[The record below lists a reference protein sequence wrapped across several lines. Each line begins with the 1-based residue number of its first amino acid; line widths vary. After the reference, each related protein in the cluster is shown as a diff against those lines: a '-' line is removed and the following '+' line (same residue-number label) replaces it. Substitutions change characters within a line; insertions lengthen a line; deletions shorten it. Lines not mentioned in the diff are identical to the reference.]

1 MAKMTKMTLNGK
13 EISPEDVLLPEKVL
27 ELIAN
32 CLD

>member
-1 MAKMTKMTLNGK
+1 MAKMTLNGI
-13 EISPEDVLLPEKVL
+13 EVSPEDVILPEKVL